1 MRAVQI
7 GPAKQL
13 SLEEVPVPTI
23 KPHEVL
29 VQVAAT
35 AVNRA
40 DILQRQ
46 GFYPPPPGASEI
58 LGLEVSGRIVQIGKE
73 VENWNIGDAVCAV
86 ITGGGYAEFAVV
98 PGSQLMPI
106 PTGIDLIAAAALPE
120 VTCTVWSNLFML
132 GGLRAGEKILIHG
145 GASGIGT
152 MAIQLAK
159 WAGCEI
165 YTTASSAKHDVCTFL
180 GADHCIDYKSE
191 DFVEKAKGVNVILD
205 IMGASYLEKNLKTLA
220 PNGRMVIIGLQGG
233 RKAEIDLSYMLS
245 KRISIVATTL
255 RGRTEEERGQ
265 IAASTV
271 SHIWPLFSDG
281 TLRPVIDSYLPLSEV
296 NLAHEKISANEH
308 IGKIVLTVNSE
319 LE

>member
-180 GADHCIDYKSE
+180 GADHCID
-191 DFVEKAKGVNVILD
+191 
-205 IMGASYLEKNLKTLA
+205 
-220 PNGRMVIIGLQGG
+220 
-233 RKAEIDLSYMLS
+233 
-245 KRISIVATTL
+245 
-255 RGRTEEERGQ
+255 
-265 IAASTV
+265 
-271 SHIWPLFSDG
+271 
-281 TLRPVIDSYLPLSEV
+281 
-296 NLAHEKISANEH
+296 
-308 IGKIVLTVNSE
+308 
-319 LE
+319 